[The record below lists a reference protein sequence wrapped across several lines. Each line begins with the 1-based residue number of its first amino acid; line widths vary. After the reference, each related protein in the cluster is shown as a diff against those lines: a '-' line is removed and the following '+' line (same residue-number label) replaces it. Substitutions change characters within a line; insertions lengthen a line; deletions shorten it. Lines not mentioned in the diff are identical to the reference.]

1 MAKKRHYAQNFKD
14 RMHEH
19 EGMEHKMHGHY
30 EGHAGRRKQEMM
42 DAGMIH
48 EDHSAVANLPQMVHY
63 KPYPKNHNYLP
74 EGLDDTIRGI
84 DEQISADN
92 HKRMQHFHPKKV

>member
-19 EGMEHKMHGHY
+19 KGMEGHY
-30 EGHAGRRKQEMM
+30 EGHAGRRAQELR

-48 EDHSAVANLPQMVHY
+48 EDPHSVANLPQHVMY
-63 KPYPKNHNYLP
+63 KSYPKNHNYLP
-74 EGLDDTIRGI
+74 EDLDDTIRGI